1 MRASERPPGAVAA
14 NARKAGEPGPWE
26 RDPRERASRERG
38 YVTAETAVVVPSLV
52 ALLGMLLW
60 GVAAAVAQV
69 RCVDA
74 AGAGARA
81 AARDEPPERIRRA
94 VRAIAPRGA
103 GVEMSREG
111 DLVRVR
117 VTARA
122 AGPGPLG
129 VDLGAEAVAH
139 AEPSG

>member
-1 MRASERPPGAVAA
+1 M
-14 NARKAGEPGPWE
+14 
-26 RDPRERASRERG
+26 
-38 YVTAETAVVVPSLV
+38 TAETAVVVPSLV
-52 ALLGMLLW
+52 ALLGLLLW
-60 GVAAAVAQV
+60 GVAASVAQI

-81 AARDEPPERIRRA
+81 AARDEPPERIRQA
-94 VRAIAPRGA
+94 VRTVAPRGA
-103 GVEMSREG
+103 GVEMAREG

-129 VDLGAEAVAH
+129 VDLAAEAVAY
-139 AEPSG
+139 AEPE